1 VVGLR
6 YHVAS
11 LAAVFVALAVGILLG
26 VAVSGKLSD
35 AEQSFEQQQREE
47 LQRDLDA
54 AREAAGSA
62 ERGRQAA
69 EELVENAYPA
79 LIDRR
84 LENQSFAV
92 IFLGPVDGGVRSG
105 VERTLADA
113 DSGSPARLVALD
125 FPVRALE
132 LQNTL
137 RGDEVLASF
146 AGEGGDF
153 GELGRELG
161 EELVAGGE
169 APVWSAL
176 EAELLEERAPTSEVE
191 VDGAVVMASW
201 QPGADESEDAVE
213 RARAT
218 RTLVEGLIDGLESS
232 GVPVVGVATTSQPQ
246 SLTELYREQGI
257 SSVDSVDSLTGRL
270 ALALLLA
277 DGEPGHYGI
286 KDAATNGVLPP
297 IEPLPPESAD

>member
-1 VVGLR
+1 MVGLR

-35 AEQSFEQQQREE
+35 AEESIEQRERE
-47 LQRDLDA
+47 KLQQDLEDA
-54 AREAAGSA
+54 QAALGSA
-62 ERGRQAA
+62 DSRRKAA

-84 LENQSFAV
+84 LEDESFAV
-92 IFLGPVDGGVRSG
+92 VFLGPVDGGVRSA

-113 DSGSPARLVALD
+113 DSGGAVRLVALD

-137 RGDEVLASF
+137 RGNEVLASF
-146 AGEGGDF
+146 AGEAGDF

-161 EELVAGGE
+161 EELVDGGE

-176 EAELLEERAPTSEVE
+176 GAELIEERFGTSELE
-191 VDGAVVMASW
+191 IDGVVVMASW
-201 QPGADESEDAVE
+201 QPTADDSDEAVE

-218 RTLVEGLIDGLESS
+218 QTLADGIVDGLESS
-232 GVPVVGVATTSQPQ
+232 GLPVVGVATTSQPQ

-257 SSVDSVDSLTGRL
+257 SSVDNLDSLTGRL

-277 DGEPGHYGI
+277 QGEPGQYGI
-286 KDAATNGVLPP
+286 KDSAADGVLPP
-297 IEPLPPESAD
+297 IEPLPPPE

>member
-35 AEQSFEQQQREE
+35 AEESIEQRERE
-47 LQRDLDA
+47 KLQQNLEDA
-54 AREAAGSA
+54 QAALGSVDS
-62 ERGRQAA
+62 RRKAA

-84 LENQSFAV
+84 LEDESFAV
-92 IFLGPVDGGVRSG
+92 VFLGPVDGGVRSA

-113 DSGSPARLVALD
+113 DSGGAVRLVALD

-137 RGDEVLASF
+137 RGNEVLASF
-146 AGEGGDF
+146 AGEAGDF

-161 EELVAGGE
+161 EELVDGGE

-176 EAELLEERAPTSEVE
+176 GAELIEERFGTSELE
-191 VDGAVVMASW
+191 VDGVVVMASW
-201 QPGADESEDAVE
+201 QPTADDSDEAVE

-218 RTLVEGLIDGLESS
+218 QTLADGIVDGLESS
-232 GVPVVGVATTSQPQ
+232 GLPVVGVATTSQPQ

-257 SSVDSVDSLTGRL
+257 SSVDNLDSLTGRL

-277 DGEPGHYGI
+277 RGEPGQYGI
-286 KDAATNGVLPP
+286 KDSATDGVLPP
-297 IEPLPPESAD
+297 IEPLPPQSE

>member
-1 VVGLR
+1 MVGLR

-35 AEQSFEQQQREE
+35 AEESLEQREREKLQQE
-47 LQRDLDA
+47 LDDA
-54 AREAAGSA
+54 RAAAGSA
-62 ERGRQAA
+62 DSRRNAA
-69 EELVENAYPA
+69 EELVENAYPT

-84 LENQSFAV
+84 LEDKSFAV
-92 IFLGPVDGGVRSG
+92 VFLGPVDGAVRSA

-113 DSGSPARLVALD
+113 DSGGPARLVALD
-125 FPVRALE
+125 FPVRSLE

-137 RGDEVLASF
+137 RGNEVLVSF

-153 GELGRELG
+153 AELGRELG
-161 EELVAGGE
+161 EELVNGGE

-176 EAELLEERAPTSEVE
+176 EAELVEERSPTSDVE
-191 VDGAVVMASW
+191 VDGVIVMASW
-201 QPGADESEDAVE
+201 QPGADDSAEAVE
-213 RARAT
+213 QAQST
-218 RTLVEGLIDGLESS
+218 QTLSEGLVDGLESS
-232 GVPVVGVATTSQPQ
+232 GLPVVGVATTSQPQ

-257 SSVDSVDSLTGRL
+257 SSVDNLDSLTGRL

-277 DGEPGHYGI
+277 QGEPGHYGI
-286 KDAATNGVLPP
+286 KDSATEGVLPP
-297 IEPLPPESAD
+297 IEPLPPPE

>member
-1 VVGLR
+1 MVGLR

-35 AEQSFEQQQREE
+35 AEVALERGKIDKLEQNLENAQ
-47 LQRDLDA
+47 A
-54 AREAAGSA
+54 AAGAA
-62 ERGRQAA
+62 ERRREAA
-69 EELVENAYPA
+69 EELAENAYPA

-84 LENQSFAV
+84 LADKDFAV
-92 IFLGPVDGGVRSG
+92 VFLGPVDGAVRSA

-113 DSGSPARLVALD
+113 DAGGPMRLVALD

-132 LQNTL
+132 LENTL
-137 RGDEVLASF
+137 RGNEVLASL
-146 AGEGGDF
+146 AGESGDF

-161 EELVAGGE
+161 EELVNGGE

-176 EAELLEERAPTSEVE
+176 EAELVEERSATSNLE
-191 VDGAVVMASW
+191 VDGVVVMASW
-201 QPGADESEDAVE
+201 QPEADNSEEAVE

-218 RTLVEGLIDGLESS
+218 QTLAEGLVEGFESS
-232 GVPVVGVATTSQPQ
+232 GLPVVGVATMSQPQ
-246 SLTELYREQGI
+246 ALTELYRDRGI
-257 SSVDSVDSLTGRL
+257 SSVDNVDSLTGRL

-277 DGEPGHYGI
+277 GGEPGHYGL
-286 KDAATNGVLPP
+286 KDSATEGVLPP
-297 IEPLPPESAD
+297 IEPLQPQGE

>member
-1 VVGLR
+1 MVGLR

-35 AEQSFEQQQREE
+35 AEESIEQRERE
-47 LQRDLDA
+47 KLQQNLEDA
-54 AREAAGSA
+54 QAAVGSA
-62 ERGRQAA
+62 DSRRKAA

-84 LENQSFAV
+84 LEDESFAV
-92 IFLGPVDGGVRSG
+92 VFLGPVDGGVRSA

-113 DSGSPARLVALD
+113 DSGGAVRLVALD

-137 RGDEVLASF
+137 RGNEVLASF
-146 AGEGGDF
+146 AGEAGDF

-161 EELVAGGE
+161 EELVDGGE

-176 EAELLEERAPTSEVE
+176 EAELIEERFGTSELEVE
-191 VDGAVVMASW
+191 GVVVMASW
-201 QPGADESEDAVE
+201 QPTADDSDEAVE

-218 RTLVEGLIDGLESS
+218 QTLADGIVDGLESS
-232 GVPVVGVATTSQPQ
+232 GLPVVGVGTTSQPQ

-257 SSVDSVDSLTGRL
+257 SSVDNLDSLTGRL

-277 DGEPGHYGI
+277 QGEPGQYGI
-286 KDAATNGVLPP
+286 KDSATDGVLPP
-297 IEPLPPESAD
+297 IEPLPPPE

>member
-35 AEQSFEQQQREE
+35 AEESLEQRERE
-47 LQRDLDA
+47 KLQQDLEE
-54 AREAAGSA
+54 ARAAAGSA
-62 ERGRQAA
+62 DSRRNAA
-69 EELVENAYPA
+69 EELVENAYPP

-84 LENQSFAV
+84 LEDRSIAV
-92 IFLGPVDGGVRSG
+92 VFLGPVDGAVRSA

-113 DSGSPARLVALD
+113 GSGGPVRLVALD
-125 FPVRALE
+125 FPVSALE

-137 RGDEVLASF
+137 RGNEVLASF
-146 AGEGGDF
+146 AGEAGDF
-153 GELGRELG
+153 GDLGRELG
-161 EELVAGGE
+161 EELVDGGE

-176 EAELLEERAPTSEVE
+176 EADLIEERFGTNELEVE
-191 VDGAVVMASW
+191 GVVVMASW
-201 QPGADESEDAVE
+201 QPTADDSEEAVE

-218 RTLVEGLIDGLESS
+218 RTLADGLVEGLESS
-232 GVPVVGVATTSQPQ
+232 GPPVVGVATTSQPQ
-246 SLTELYREQGI
+246 SLTEFYREQGI
-257 SSVDSVDSLTGRL
+257 SSVDNLDSLTGRL

-277 DGEPGHYGI
+277 EGEPGHYGI
-286 KDAATNGVLPP
+286 KESAVDGVLPP
-297 IEPLPPESAD
+297 IEPLPPQGE